1 MANINIDKLM
11 EAASKGLGISKESL
25 KNALERGD
33 VTEITANMSESDRA
47 KVNAVLKDP
56 KLSEKFRKQYT
67 EGAKKD

>member
-25 KNALERGD
+25 RNALEKGD
-33 VTEITANMSESDRA
+33 VAGITANMSESDRA

-67 EGAKKD
+67 GDGKG